1 MAYAGPHMW
10 LKANEDSFSVLQML
24 YDNPMGMPFSKIRVQ
39 LSFDKSRLLKLLLNL
54 KEYNLVE
61 AYRPVPNKGQ
71 EWRIPANS
79 FEAVSKILMLEG
91 SKTTSK
97 IVAEVA

>member
-79 FEAVSKILMLEG
+79 FDAVSKILMRE
-91 SKTTSK
+91 SQTSAK
-97 IVAEVA
+97 PVVGVV